1 MATVPN
7 EEICCLLCLD
17 TGEEQL
23 LANNRC
29 ACKYNY
35 HASCFTQY
43 VKNNSCPL
51 CQVIYTMPT
60 QEQHPLCCS
69 DNAFGKT
76 LFVIIVICLIGIV
89 ISLNIK

>member
-29 ACKYNY
+29 TCKYNY
-35 HASCFTQY
+35 HTSCFTQY
-43 VKNNSCPL
+43 VKNNKCPL
-51 CQVIYTMPT
+51 CQIVYSSPVPEPQAI
-60 QEQHPLCCS
+60 CCS
-69 DNAFGKT
+69 DMT
-76 LFVIIVICLIGIV
+76 LWKVLGIIILIALMGVFITSFV
-89 ISLNIK
+89 K